1 MMDQRQKDILRIAL
15 SYMLSNLDDIKDV
28 FTDEDMDLDADE
40 INYNGETMEI
50 PGEDEIDELMKE
62 LQ

>member
-1 MMDQRQKDILRIAL
+1 MMNKRQKDILRIAL
-15 SYMLSNLDDIKDV
+15 SYMLSNLDHIEEV

-50 PGEDEIDELMKE
+50 PGEDEIEELMKE

>member
-50 PGEDEIDELMKE
+50 PGEDEIEELMKE